1 MSASVTGWVSTSVA
15 LPRPDLRE
23 YEVIASTRSFTRHVE
38 TARRILRD
46 GAARGPMAVS
56 VSWGKDSLALAHLAL
71 DTLGPVP
78 LFHMA
83 SPYGLPGY
91 DECRAYFAARATV
104 HELPASRSLAEYIAW
119 CQDIGLPHERER
131 NVHQKAVSEIKRD
144 RGTEWA
150 REHGFTVQA
159 LGMRIAEKGPRA
171 RVLRKRGPV
180 YEMADGSW
188 KCCPLAYWTTKEV
201 WAYLVSRGVP
211 YNRRLYDA
219 ETHGQTRETLRNT
232 GWLSTDGAEEGRIAW
247 LAFHFPDEY
256 ATLAAHFPQVQA
268 LR

>member
-1 MSASVTGWVSTSVA
+1 MSAGVTGWVSTSVA

-23 YEVIASTRSFTRHVE
+23 YEVIASTRSFARHVE
-38 TARRILRD
+38 TARRILRE

-83 SPYGLPGY
+83 GTPMPGY
-91 DECRAYFAARATV
+91 EESIAYFTERATI
-104 HELPASRSLAEYIAW
+104 HTLPAPKTLAETIAW
-119 CQDIGLPHERER
+119 CQDIGLPHERDTGVQNR
-131 NVHQKAVSEIKRD
+131 VVQTTKRD

-150 REHGFTVQA
+150 REHGFAVQA

-180 YEMADGSW
+180 YEMADGS
-188 KCCPLAYWTTKEV
+188 
-201 WAYLVSRGVP
+201 
-211 YNRRLYDA
+211 
-219 ETHGQTRETLRNT
+219 
-232 GWLSTDGAEEGRIAW
+232 
-247 LAFHFPDEY
+247 
-256 ATLAAHFPQVQA
+256 
-268 LR
+268 